1 MSIECVSAITLAT
14 RDMPRAVR
22 FYQTLGFHLTYGGA
36 DAPFTSF
43 QAGTGY
49 LNLVARP
56 ANRRWPWWGRVIF
69 YVSDV
74 DALYKH
80 AVACGLRPPT
90 PPRDGEWGERYFHL
104 TDPDGH
110 EISFARPLGDRMR

>member
-14 RDMPRAVR
+14 HDMSRAVQ
-22 FYQTLGFHLTYGGA
+22 FYQTLGFPVIYGGT

-49 LNLVARP
+49 LNLVAQP
-56 ANRRWPWWGRVIF
+56 ANRQWSWWGRVIF

-74 DALYKH
+74 DAFYEH
-80 AVACGLRPPT
+80 AVASELRPDT
-90 PPRDGEWGERYFHL
+90 PPRDGECGERYFHL

-110 EISFARPLGDRMR
+110 EISFAKRLSD

>member
-14 RDMPRAVR
+14 HDMSRAVW
-22 FYQTLGFHLTYGGA
+22 FYRSLGFNVIYGGE

-49 LNLVARP
+49 LNLVSQP
-56 ANRRWPWWGRVIF
+56 ASRQWSWWGRVI
-69 YVSDV
+69 VDGSDV
-74 DALYKH
+74 DALDEH
-80 AVACGLRPPT
+80 AVACELRQDT
-90 PPRDGEWGERYFHL
+90 PPRDGEWGERSFHL

-110 EISFARPLGDRMR
+110 EISFAKPLSD

>member
-14 RDMPRAVR
+14 HDMLRAVQ
-22 FYQTLGFHLTYGGA
+22 FYRTLGFNVIYGGE

-49 LNLVARP
+49 LNLVSQP
-56 ANRRWPWWGRVIF
+56 ANRQWSWWGRVIF

-74 DALYKH
+74 DALYEH
-80 AVACGLRPPT
+80 AVACELRPNT

-110 EISFARPLGDRMR
+110 EISFAKPLSD